1 VIDPLLPLGDVAA
14 GDGTVRPDKRARAA
28 VLTCFVVH
36 GLVLASWTPR
46 IPAVK
51 ARLSMSNGVLGL
63 TLLGAPLGARL
74 AMPLAGAL
82 SSRVG
87 SRSVTRA
94 SLLLYCCAAA
104 LVGLARS
111 PVELFGSLFVWGV
124 GLGAAEVALNV
135 QGAAVEVTYGRPIM
149 ATFHG
154 GWSIGALLGALLGS
168 ALAAAHVSLLAS
180 LGGAGLGGLVVVAV
194 AQTHLLKARGEGG
207 RAFARPS
214 RALLL
219 LGGIAFAS
227 YLAEG
232 AVADWS
238 SVYLRD
244 ELSAAAGVAGLGYAA
259 FAVTMTTGR
268 MGGGRL
274 VGRFGAGPTIRVSA
288 CFGALVLAGAL
299 LAGDLPAAIVGFAA
313 LGLGLAVVVP
323 SVLTAAA
330 RRSGGIGTS
339 PALAAISTCGIAGYL
354 IGPPIIGGVADAI
367 SLPVALGLLPLL
379 AAVIALLAGG
389 IDRRGA

>member
-1 VIDPLLPLGDVAA
+1 
-14 GDGTVRPDKRARAA
+14 

-63 TLLGAPLGARL
+63 ALLGAPLGAIL

-82 SSRVG
+82 STRVG
-87 SRSVTRA
+87 SRPVARA
-94 SLLLYCCAAA
+94 SLVLYCCAAP
-104 LVGLARS
+104 LVGLAGS
-111 PVELFGSLFVWGV
+111 PLGLFGALFVWGV
-124 GLGAAEVALNV
+124 GLGAAEVVLNV
-135 QGAAVEVTYGRPIM
+135 QGAAVEATYGRPIM

-154 GWSIGALLGALLGS
+154 GWSIGALLGALAGS

-180 LGGAGLGGLVVVAV
+180 LAGAGLGGLVVVAV
-194 AQTHLLKARGEGG
+194 AQAYLLQAQGVGG

-214 RALLL
+214 RALLV
-219 LGGIAFAS
+219 LGGVAFAS

-244 ELSAAAGVAGLGYAA
+244 ELGAAAGVAGLGYAA
-259 FAVTMTTGR
+259 FTIAMTTGR
-268 MGGGRL
+268 MGGGRV
-274 VGRFGAGPTIRVSA
+274 VGRFGASRTIRASA
-288 CFGALVLAGAL
+288 ACGALVLSAAL
-299 LAGDLPAAIVGFAA
+299 FIGDLPVAIIGFAA
-313 LGLGLAVVVP
+313 FGLGLAVVVP
-323 SVLTAAA
+323 TVLTAAA

-339 PALAAISTCGIAGYL
+339 SALAAISTCGIAGYL
-354 IGPPIIGGVADAI
+354 IGPPIIGGLADAV

-379 AAVIALLAGG
+379 AAVIALLAGR
-389 IDRRGA
+389 IDRNGD